1 MKRILSV
8 VLVTVLVLSSAFSAN
23 NQKIYSVDTEIYR
36 TICQIYILTG
46 HSVPSTTGPWSGDEL
61 LKMYERIDRSTVP
74 DFMLSKYDEA
84 LEELNAGH
92 QIEFKGGAT
101 EFSGLADLELYF
113 HTYDVQSPDAF
124 VRYDRNGLDDHA
136 FEGRSWWYG
145 KDLNH
150 ITPLFQLSWEAW
162 ITDHFYSVFDLG
174 LQNAFRGDKFGELG
188 STRFNTN
195 IPMFQNLKFNMKVMD
210 IASFPHRAFASFG
223 GNGWYIEAG

>member
-84 LEELNAGH
+84 LEELNAG
-92 QIEFKGGAT
+92 
-101 EFSGLADLELYF
+101 
-113 HTYDVQSPDAF
+113 
-124 VRYDRNGLDDHA
+124 
-136 FEGRSWWYG
+136 
-145 KDLNH
+145 
-150 ITPLFQLSWEAW
+150 
-162 ITDHFYSVFDLG
+162 SVL
-174 LQNAFRGDKFGELG
+174 
-188 STRFNTN
+188 
-195 IPMFQNLKFNMKVMD
+195 I
-210 IASFPHRAFASFG
+210 
-223 GNGWYIEAG
+223 